1 MGEPRASWNVIPLLS
16 QEQMSFYVGQRLVV
30 VGVPKDHP
38 LAARLEYTSYGP
50 KAGQVVTALAVY
62 EIFGIPVVRL
72 VEYPLEKTG
81 WHALCFRPVDS
92 LTEDM
97 ERIEAEG
104 CPLEPEH
111 A

>member
-16 QEQMSFYVGQRLVV
+16 QEQMSFYVGQRVV
-30 VGVPKDHP
+30 CVDDAPSAYRCVPLIYGQEYTVRAIVDSGRAIWLVGVHS
-38 LAARLEYTSYGP
+38 LYEAYG
-50 KAGQVVTALAVY
+50 KGFRS
-62 EIFGIPVVRL
+62 ER
-72 VEYPLEKTG
+72 
-81 WHALCFRPVDS
+81 FRPLDT